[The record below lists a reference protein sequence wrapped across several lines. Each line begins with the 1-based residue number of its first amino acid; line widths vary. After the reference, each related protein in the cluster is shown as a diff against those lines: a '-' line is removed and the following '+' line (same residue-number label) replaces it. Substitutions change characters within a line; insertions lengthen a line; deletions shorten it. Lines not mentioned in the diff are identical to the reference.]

1 MKDFPT
7 VVANYFVEKG
17 KKEGQPVE
25 GILKII
31 KLVYIAHGWYL
42 GLNENRL
49 IRENVE
55 AWKHGP
61 VIRSV
66 YDAFKEYSKRPIL
79 EPATTGISTEM
90 KPIEELADNDGII
103 QFLEEIWDAYRD
115 ATGLQLS
122 KLTHK
127 EGTPWYKT
135 WVEGKNQ
142 DSFGVVIEEVDIKNY
157 YDGRD
162 KEDQEAF

>member
-1 MKDFPT
+1 MKDFPAV

-17 KKEGQPVE
+17 KQEGRPVE
-25 GILKII
+25 GILKLI
-31 KLVYIAHGWYL
+31 KLVYIAHGWHL

-66 YDAFKEYSKRPIL
+66 YDAFKEYGKQSIL
-79 EPATTGISTEM
+79 EPATTGISAEM
-90 KPIEELADNDGII
+90 KSIEELADNDGII

-127 EGTPWYKT
+127 KGTPWYKT
-135 WVEGKNQ
+135 WVDGKNQ
-142 DSFGVVIEEVDIKNY
+142 DSFGVVIEEVDIKHY
-157 YDGRD
+157 YEGRAKD
-162 KEDQEAF
+162 